1 MTSFVRSQA
10 TGAAARRC
18 ACASVPRLT
27 SRSFRTGAT
36 LFAPT
41 KRSQTSSWRRSPRSA
56 SRIAPNTHSKR
67 SATHF
72 RPRPTPPARV
82 HKRRTKSQIKNLKSK
97 IQKMSSL
104 PLIIVNPAS
113 AGGATGDAWPGLAS
127 AVRRHFGPFNVEFT
141 RRGGE
146 AVEIAEREARAG
158 RRLVIACGG
167 DGTISEVA
175 NGILRADSEAE
186 LGVLPSGTGG
196 DFRRT
201 LKMPTRTA
209 DAARHLREG
218 LTRRV
223 DAGRVTFLDERG
235 GEETRFFVNVA
246 SFGMGGDV
254 IRRVKEGGA
263 LPSVASR
270 LVGGKLSFAAAVL
283 QTALAFEKPA
293 ARVSLDGGRESQL
306 PGTNFCVANPRYF
319 RRGVKIAPG
328 AKLDDGLFDVVA
340 VGDMSALAV
349 LANSY
354 RVYLGT
360 HLGMQDVHHA
370 RARRVEARPV
380 GDEVVKL
387 EIDGELAGRLPAT
400 FEILPG
406 ALRVRCPRL

>member
-1 MTSFVRSQA
+1 
-10 TGAAARRC
+10 
-18 ACASVPRLT
+18 
-27 SRSFRTGAT
+27 
-36 LFAPT
+36 
-41 KRSQTSSWRRSPRSA
+41 
-56 SRIAPNTHSKR
+56 
-67 SATHF
+67 
-72 RPRPTPPARV
+72 
-82 HKRRTKSQIKNLKSK
+82 
-97 IQKMSSL
+97 MSSL

-113 AGGATGDAWPGLAS
+113 ASGATGEAWPGVAS

-158 RRLVIACGG
+158 RRLIVACGG
-167 DGTISEVA
+167 DGTVSEVA
-175 NGILRADSEAE
+175 NGILRAGAQTE

-201 LKMPTRTA
+201 LKMPRRA
-209 DAARHLREG
+209 SDAARRLREG
-218 LTRRV
+218 LTRTL

-235 GEETRFFVNVA
+235 DEETRFFVNVS

-270 LVGGKLSFAAAVL
+270 LVSGKLSFAAAVL
-283 QTALAFEKPA
+283 QTALAFEKPTV
-293 ARVSLDGGRESQL
+293 RVTLDGGRESQL
-306 PGTNFCVANPRYF
+306 TVTNFCVANARYF
-319 RRGVKIAPG
+319 GGGMKIAPG

-370 RARRVEARPV
+370 RARRVEARPAS
-380 GDEVVKL
+380 DEVVKL
-387 EIDGELAGRLPAT
+387 EVDGELAGRLPAS

-406 ALRVRCPRL
+406 ALRVRCPK